1 MDAILRFIWR
11 SILTFLFLLCAPA
24 ILLIVPLLVVHYFPG
39 DDTIGLLKV
48 LLGVFGPFAASFW
61 FLLSSEF
68 PKFYAAARDG
78 GHVNGGIGFH
88 LKAIGKMV
96 FAFLMSGALAFYVG
110 APRFHVA
117 SADSDSLW
125 FVEMYFAVFSPI
137 FLLLAWRL
145 LKRACAGRQTC
156 RWCRETVGSANLD
169 YVGLCS
175 PCHDAALEEK
185 EIDEE
190 QEAWIHKVK
199 YELHDKAWASDL
211 RRGRREALKWK
222 RRVLSSLT

>member
-11 SILTFLFLLCAPA
+11 SVLTFLFLFFAPA
-24 ILLIVPLLVVHYFPG
+24 ILLMVPLLVVHYFPG

-78 GHVNGGIGFH
+78 GQVDGGIGFH

-110 APRFHVA
+110 VPRFKIA
-117 SADSDSLW
+117 SESDSLW
-125 FVEMYFAVFSPI
+125 FMEMYLAVFSPI
-137 FLLLAWRL
+137 FLLLARRL
-145 LKRACAGRQTC
+145 LKSACAGRQMC
-156 RWCRETVGSANLD
+156 KCCRESVGRANLD
-169 YVGLCS
+169 ELGLCS
-175 PCHDAALEEK
+175 YCRADALNEQEN
-185 EIDEE
+185 DEE
-190 QEAWIHKVK
+190 QEAWIRKVK
-199 YELHDKAWASDL
+199 DEFGDRQWASEL
-211 RRGRREALKWK
+211 RHGRRDALKWK
-222 RRVLSSLT
+222 RRILSSR

>member
-11 SILTFLFLLCAPA
+11 SILTFLFLFFAPA
-24 ILLIVPLLVVHYFPG
+24 ILLIVPLLAVHYFPG
-39 DDTIGLLKV
+39 DDTIGLFKV

-61 FLLSSEF
+61 FLICCEF

-110 APRFHVA
+110 APRFNIA
-117 SADSDSLW
+117 STESDSLW
-125 FVEMYFAVFSPI
+125 FIEMCVAVFSPI

-145 LKRACAGRQTC
+145 LKRACAGRQKC
-156 RWCRETVGSANLD
+156 KCCRESVGGANLD
-169 YVGLCS
+169 ELGLCS
-175 PCHDAALEEK
+175 YCRADALNEQEN
-185 EIDEE
+185 DEE
-190 QEAWIHKVK
+190 QEAWIRKVQEEFGDRQWAK
-199 YELHDKAWASDL
+199 EL
-211 RRGRREALKWK
+211 RNGRRSALRWK
-222 RRVLSSLT
+222 RRILSSR

>member
-11 SILTFLFLLCAPA
+11 SILTFLFLFFAPA

-61 FLLSSEF
+61 FLICCEF

-78 GHVNGGIGFH
+78 GHVDGGIGFH

-110 APRFHVA
+110 APRFKIA
-117 SADSDSLW
+117 STESDSLW
-125 FVEMYFAVFSPI
+125 FAEMYFAVFSPI
-137 FLLLAWRL
+137 FLLLGWRL
-145 LKRACAGRQTC
+145 IKGACAGRQAC
-156 RWCRETVGSANLD
+156 KCCRESVGGANLD
-169 YVGLCS
+169 ELGLCS
-175 PCHDAALEEK
+175 YCRADALNEQEN
-185 EIDEE
+185 DEE
-190 QEAWIHKVK
+190 QEAWIRKVQEEFGDRQWAK
-199 YELHDKAWASDL
+199 ELRH
-211 RRGRREALKWK
+211 GRRTALRWK
-222 RRVLSSLT
+222 RRILSSR

>member
-1 MDAILRFIWR
+1 MVDAILRFIWR
-11 SILTFLFLLCAPA
+11 SILTFLFLFFAPA

-61 FLLSSEF
+61 FLICCEF

-78 GHVNGGIGFH
+78 GHVDGGIGFH
-88 LKAIGKMV
+88 LKAISKMV

-110 APRFHVA
+110 APRFNIA
-117 SADSDSLW
+117 STESDSLW

-145 LKRACAGRQTC
+145 LKRACVGRQTC
-156 RWCRETVGSANLD
+156 KCCRESVGGANLD
-169 YVGLCS
+169 ELGLCS
-175 PCHDAALEEK
+175 YCRADALNEQEK
-185 EIDEE
+185 DEE
-190 QEAWIHKVK
+190 QEAWIRKVK
-199 YELHDKAWASDL
+199 DEFGDRQWASEL
-211 RRGRREALKWK
+211 RRGRREALRWK
-222 RRVLSSLT
+222 RRILSSL

>member
-11 SILTFLFLLCAPA
+11 SILTFLLLLFAPA
-24 ILLIVPLLVVHYFPG
+24 IFLVVPLLVVHYFPG
-39 DDTIGLLKV
+39 DDTIGLLKL

-61 FLLSSEF
+61 FLICCEF

-78 GHVNGGIGFH
+78 GYVNGGIGFH

-110 APRFHVA
+110 APRFNVA
-117 SADSDSLW
+117 SAESDSLW
-125 FVEMYFAVFSPI
+125 FIEMYFAVFSPI
-137 FLLLAWRL
+137 LLLLAWRL

-156 RWCRETVGSANLD
+156 KWCRENVGAANLD
-169 YVGLCS
+169 NVGLCS
-175 PCHDAALEEK
+175 YCRESALNEQ

-190 QEAWIHKVK
+190 QEAWIRKVK
-199 YELHDKAWASDL
+199 NELCDRQWASDL
-211 RRGRREALKWK
+211 RKGRRDALRWK
-222 RRVLSSLT
+222 RRVLSSC